1 MDLGSSTADFARD
14 PMDRGSSTSDFARD
28 PMDLGSYFLFF
39 FRGILSVFT
48 DCIITSMTFFVLNS
62 RDFGPVYILHGI
74 QGILDPSILILRGIQ
89 RDLGS

>member
-1 MDLGSSTADFARD
+1 MS
-14 PMDRGSSTSDFARD
+14 
-28 PMDLGSYFLFF
+28 
-39 FRGILSVFT
+39 IFT
-48 DCIITSMTFFVLNS
+48 DFITLWLIFVLNS